1 MITNSVSWNE
11 KLIIY
16 YFYGEIERSE
26 DDTNFRVASSIERK
40 RIYVSPINY
49 SFLFPS
55 LITSPII
62 SAQ

>member
-40 RIYVSPINY
+40 RI
-49 SFLFPS
+49 
-55 LITSPII
+55 
-62 SAQ
+62 